1 MANQMLMDL
10 DQTLN
15 GEEIETFGDW
25 QEDGLD
31 DPGPLRIGDLD
42 DTWYNDNV
50 EAQIPTP
57 NLHPSSHETRLVDSG
72 QFTFNDLEAWL
83 WDDTIP
89 KPTNLDLPPSSPKS
103 DDLGIP
109 HLNLDTIE
117 FDELN
122 TILPNLNFHLDQ
134 PPITEIQEGW
144 IPWNKFPH
152 I

>member
-1 MANQMLMDL
+1 MANHMLMDL

-15 GEEIETFGDW
+15 GEEIETLGDW

-31 DPGPLRIGDLD
+31 DPGPLRIEDLD

-50 EAQIPTP
+50 E
-57 NLHPSSHETRLVDSG
+57 TRLVDSG
-72 QFTFNDLEAWL
+72 QFTLNDIEAWL
-83 WDDTIP
+83 MDDTIP
-89 KPTNLDLPPSSPKS
+89 KPTNLDLPPSSSKF

-109 HLNLDTIE
+109 HLNIDTIE

-122 TILPNLNFHLDQ
+122 TILPNLKIHLDQ
-134 PPITEIQEGW
+134 PPIIEIQEGW
-144 IPWNKFPH
+144 ISWNKFSH